1 MQNSSEE
8 LGEQG
13 EDLQRLGGG
22 AEQFREARRT
32 RRRLTETR
40 RRRCRTVQRSKEQF
54 V

>member
-22 AEQFREARRT
+22 AEQFGGAKRT
-32 RRRLTETR
+32 RRRVTETV
-40 RRRCRTVQRSKEQF
+40 RRCRTVQKS
-54 V
+54 